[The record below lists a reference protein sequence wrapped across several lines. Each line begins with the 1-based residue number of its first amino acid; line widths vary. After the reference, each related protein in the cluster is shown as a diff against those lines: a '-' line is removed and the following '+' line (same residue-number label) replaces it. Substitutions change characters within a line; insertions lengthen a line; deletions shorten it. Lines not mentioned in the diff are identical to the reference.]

1 MTLTYLNRDAEAR
14 QTFKQVRMNF
24 PDSKFAEDAIFQENL
39 LLFNGHKYKEAIAG
53 FTEIIEA
60 KTKSEYLAQSI
71 LKRAQAYTNNEQ
83 YELSLLDYKRII
95 NEFSSDKIAKDA
107 LIGLQENLIKVGRPE
122 EFGQVLENYQAS
134 HASES
139 NDAEAMDLKYSAAKG
154 IYDGKKFDKAIPA
167 LKDFVT
173 KYPTDENIVEAYYL
187 IADAADQIKD
197 STEAVA
203 AYKKVIEQNAH
214 PQVNKA
220 ILRAA
225 ELEFNL
231 GNYQSSV
238 NYYRMHQAKIKEP
251 ENVLMG
257 YTQIFNAFYAAKNLD
272 SVGKVILEVEPLE
285 LYSTTELATM
295 SRKLADSYTDSTQIG
310 QRNEWLT
317 KTIALDKNDIGG
329 EAQIEFALQLSQAGK
344 YKESNEMITTKFK
357 TDFAEVSDGVI
368 GKAYVLLADNFVSLK
383 NLAQARAILKS
394 IIDNSTDN
402 VIVEVAKTKLKSL
415 PLK

>member
-1 MTLTYLNRDAEAR
+1 MYKR
-14 QTFKQVRMNF
+14 QIV
-24 PDSKFAEDAIFQENL
+24 
-39 LLFNGHKYKEAIAG
+39 G
-53 FTEIIEA
+53 FTEIIDA
-60 KTKSEYLAQSI
+60 KTKSEYLAQAI

-83 YELSLLDYKRII
+83 FELALADYKRII

-107 LIGLQENLIKVGRPE
+107 LIGLQENLIKVSRPE

-139 NDAEAMDLKYSAAKG
+139 TDAEAMDLKYSAAKG

-167 LKDFVT
+167 LKDFVS
-173 KYPTDENIVEAYYL
+173 KYPTDENVVEAYYL

-220 ILRAA
+220 ILRTA
-225 ELEFNL
+225 ELEFSL

-238 NYYRMHQAKIKEP
+238 NFYRMHQAKIKEP
-251 ENVLMG
+251 ENVLLA
-257 YTQIFNAFYAAKNLD
+257 YNQIFNAFYAAKNLD
-272 SVGKVILEVEPLE
+272 SVGKVILEVEPLD

-295 SRKLADSYTDSTQIG
+295 SRKLADSYSDSTQIS
-310 QRNEWLT
+310 QRNEWLA

-344 YKESNEMITTKFK
+344 YKESNEMITSKFK
-357 TDFAEVSDGVI
+357 NEFAEVSDGVI

-402 VIVEVAKTKLKSL
+402 AIVEVAKSKLKSL